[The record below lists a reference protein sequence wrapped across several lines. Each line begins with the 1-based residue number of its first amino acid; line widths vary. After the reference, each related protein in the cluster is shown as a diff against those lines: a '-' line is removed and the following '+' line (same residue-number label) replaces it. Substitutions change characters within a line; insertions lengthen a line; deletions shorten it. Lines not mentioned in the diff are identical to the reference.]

1 MKQLTVS
8 IPENFYKVF
17 VEFFK
22 HIPDARIEDV
32 EELSIPQW
40 HKEETLKR
48 LKSSKPE
55 NFILWAKAKKQLKSK

>member
-8 IPENFYKVF
+8 IPESFYKTF

-22 HIPDARIEDV
+22 HIPDAKV
-32 EELSIPQW
+32 EEVENLSIPQW

-48 LKSSKPE
+48 LKSSKPQD
-55 NFILWAKAKKQLKSK
+55 FISWAKAKKQLKSK